1 MHQPWQRMNE
11 NEAPWLRHLIH
22 DTGYR
27 QRNNRTILRIE
38 KYWEYPL
45 ITKERK
51 KPGAQKHCPG
61 RTATDLKGSTK
72 LRTHRHLCLF
82 TLLPTLRPGNWRQAI
97 WWCHYSR
104 QERLLASANRHGH
117 NAKQLL
123 LQELS
128 SKANIIRLDI
138 QHARLQTYHQIPQNV
153 GKIVE
158 IVTQLHYGITD
169 PQVGKPA
176 KMHQKQK
183 KYSSQL

>member
-1 MHQPWQRMNE
+1 MRHPGLGTYGDSRHGLSPRNGKSQAHKSTVQEEPLQTSKG
-11 NEAPWLRHLIH
+11 APNLELIATFVYLH
-22 DTGYR
+22 CQHWGQVIDGR
-27 QRNNRTILRIE
+27 QFGGVIM
-38 KYWEYPL
+38 
-45 ITKERK
+45 
-51 KPGAQKHCPG
+51 
-61 RTATDLKGSTK
+61 
-72 LRTHRHLCLF
+72 
-82 TLLPTLRPGNWRQAI
+82 
-97 WWCHYSR
+97 CHYSR

-158 IVTQLHYGITD
+158 ILTQLHYGITD
-169 PQVGKPA
+169 PQVGKPT